1 MFVVELTY
9 IQPLAAV
16 EAQAPA
22 HREFLQRMSQAGT
35 FLLTGRK
42 ATGDG
47 GIALANAASVQ
58 ELESVLAQ
66 DPFHIHGVA
75 SYQIVEFHP
84 GIAAPALQSLVLA

>member
-16 EAQAPA
+16 EAHSSA
-22 HREFLQRMSQAGT
+22 HREFLLRMSQAGT
-35 FLLTGRK
+35 FLLAGRK

-47 GIALANAASVQ
+47 GIALASANSLQ

-75 SYQIVEFHP
+75 SYQVREFFP
-84 GIAAPALQSLVLA
+84 GIAVPALQSLIAA